1 MSKEDTRMD
10 EDKNVEDSS
19 YSDEFLEWCENLTEE
34 ELREAMC

>member
-1 MSKEDTRMD
+1 MD
-10 EDKNVEDSS
+10 NDKNATTEEGSS